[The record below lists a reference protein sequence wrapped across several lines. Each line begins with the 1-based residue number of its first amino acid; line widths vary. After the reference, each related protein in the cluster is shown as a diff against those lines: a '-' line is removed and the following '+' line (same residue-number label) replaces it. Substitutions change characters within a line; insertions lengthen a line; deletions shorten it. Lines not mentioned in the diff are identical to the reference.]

1 MFCDVINQFPFQQL
15 NTVPSNVKGNMLDL
29 EFTNAPELFSSI
41 NEYSVEISSD
51 HKFPNFSIS
60 LPNLSSDKCD
70 IRKVFNYKA
79 ASWDDLRQ
87 ALQQV
92 DLCEIIRHDS
102 DIDHAWKNWLSRVMG
117 IVNDKVPTV
126 TINHDQSGPPW
137 IVSQVGQLINLK

>member
-1 MFCDVINQFPFQQL
+1 M
-15 NTVPSNVKGNMLDL
+15 
-29 EFTNAPELFSSI
+29 
-41 NEYSVEISSD
+41 
-51 HKFPNFSIS
+51 
-60 LPNLSSDKCD
+60 PNLSSGKCD

-87 ALQQV
+87 ALEQV

-126 TINHDQSGPPW
+126 MIKDQSGPPW
-137 IVSQVGQLINLK
+137 IDSQVRHLHKVKHIAWSRAK